1 MKFLITA
8 FSLLFYATGNSQ
20 TFSDFSFSKDGF
32 PVSAAFPAT
41 PSTTYKIT
49 GKDTVLTATASYS
62 GKTYSV
68 ILTRT
73 RSAEIASWAV
83 LSIPARLMEKSS
95 QAEPVS
101 GYSING
107 VDGYAFRYVNSKG
120 TFITARLFSYGSLI
134 CQSLVLQKGHFP
146 DAEITHFFESIR
158 MGTVINNSNGNNPRN
173 SDQLS
178 AGSIQINSRV
188 EVWDPQKMKWYGAI
202 VLKLLPAGLYRV
214 AYDGYADTY
223 DEEVP
228 VSRIRNMSSAT
239 IPSFVPY
246 VRTSKGKT
254 TTLKG
259 SLKNGTILEDLSWAG
274 SSQIAC
280 WPGLRD
286 VEFMG
291 KHVGY
296 WFDLPDHA
304 VATITVTPVKKSTR
318 INIYGYTSFDL
329 QRIPPHITY
338 VQSCEAS
345 HPVWIGQPNLNEPA
359 TPQSIQLNT
368 VTRHTA
374 VYFAVAGAKD
384 VLEGEY
390 TITIEIK

>member
-1 MKFLITA
+1 MRFLLPA
-8 FSLLFYATGNSQ
+8 FFLFLSLAGFSQ
-20 TFSDFSFSKDGF
+20 SFSEFSFSNDGF
-32 PVSAAFPAT
+32 PVSAAFPGK
-41 PSTTYKIT
+41 PSTSFKIS
-49 GKDTVLTATASYS
+49 GKDTLLTATASFS

-73 RSAEIASWAV
+73 GSEEIARRAV
-83 LSIPARLMEKSS
+83 LNIPGRLMQKSI
-95 QAEPVS
+95 QQEPVS
-101 GYSING
+101 GSNIKGING
-107 VDGYAFRYVNSKG
+107 YTFRYINDKG
-120 TFITARLFSYGSLI
+120 TSITAWLLSFGSLI
-134 CQSLVLQKGHFP
+134 CQAMVLQKGQFP
-146 DAEITHFFESIR
+146 DAEATQFFESIR
-158 MGTVINNSNGNNPRN
+158 LAAVLINTNAFNTAKN
-173 SDQLS
+173 DQPS
-178 AGSIQINSRV
+178 TGVYSVNSRV
-188 EVWDPQKMKWYGAI
+188 EVWDQQKMKWYGAI
-202 VLKLLPAGLYRV
+202 VLKSLPNGLYRV
-214 AYDGYADTY
+214 AFDGYADTY
-223 DEEVP
+223 DEDVP
-228 VSRIRNMSSAT
+228 GTKIRNMTTAT
-239 IPSFVPY
+239 IPSFVPF

-259 SLKNGTILEDLSWAG
+259 SLKNGEVLEDLSWAG

-296 WFDLPDHA
+296 WFDLPDHS
-304 VATITVTPVKKSTR
+304 VATITVTPHKKSSR

-338 VQSCEAS
+338 VQTCEAS
-345 HPVWIGQPNLNEPA
+345 HPVWIGQPNLKEPA
-359 TPQSIQLNT
+359 TPQTIRLNT